1 MSAALLIAAFALLV
15 TLGFVRR
22 YLPRDRPQRDTSD
35 VSIQPSALVE
45 LDADVA

>member
-1 MSAALLIAAFALLV
+1 MSAALLIAGFVLLV
-15 TLGFVRR
+15 TLGLVRR

-35 VSIQPSALVE
+35 ASVQPIALAE